1 MPVLGDHGLSMRANR
16 RLDCYGRLKEGV
28 TLSQAQAEC
37 ELIQKGLCERYPDSD
52 RGYSIRAVLLLRN
65 AVGDYAP
72 TLWLIET
79 AVACLLLIACAN
91 VANLFLARAIDRKK
105 EMNIRAAIG
114 ASRIRLVY
122 QLAFEIAFISVLG
135 GLLGLLI
142 ASWAIEFIKFL
153 SPQQDLARFQRVSL
167 DVTALSFCFG
177 ATLVTS
183 SLFGILPVW
192 SLSKTNPEAALRDE
206 NNRSGTASRQRQRL
220 QSLLVSA
227 QVALACILLIVAGL
241 LTRSFQAA
249 QAVQLGFNPHNLL
262 AVQIELSGIHYGSDA
277 HSLSFFLSL
286 LEKVRR
292 LPGVSAVAL
301 NPDPPFNDWNATE
314 PFGVVGKPDAEAGQE
329 TTLEWQ
335 CVSPGYFHALEI
347 PLLSGKD
354 FEENDLWKSQK
365 VVIID
370 QAMAERLFLG
380 EDPIGKKIHD
390 YDERYG
396 LERRYFTIIGVSKNI
411 RHDRPDSSSADFQAY
426 FPFPPRLRDGILL
439 VRTQTD
445 PMASLPAVRKAVE
458 ALDPT
463 VAISKASTFDDWI
476 GKKYL
481 TRRLSTLLV
490 SLFSGIALFLSAFG
504 LYGVLA
510 YSVSQRRRE
519 LGFGSLSVR
528 KPWTLWDW

>member
-1 MPVLGDHGLSMRANR
+1 LPIPRFSR
-16 RLDCYGRLKEGV
+16 K
-28 TLSQAQAEC
+28 
-37 ELIQKGLCERYPDSD
+37 
-52 RGYSIRAVLLLRN
+52 
-65 AVGDYAP
+65 
-72 TLWLIET
+72 
-79 AVACLLLIACAN
+79 
-91 VANLFLARAIDRKK
+91 NL
-105 EMNIRAAIG
+105 
-114 ASRIRLVY
+114 
-122 QLAFEIAFISVLG
+122 
-135 GLLGLLI
+135 
-142 ASWAIEFIKFL
+142 
-153 SPQQDLARFQRVSL
+153 
-167 DVTALSFCFG
+167 
-177 ATLVTS
+177 
-183 SLFGILPVW
+183 
-192 SLSKTNPEAALRDE
+192 
-206 NNRSGTASRQRQRL
+206 
-220 QSLLVSA
+220 
-227 QVALACILLIVAGL
+227 LLIVAGL

-262 AVQIELSGIHYGSDA
+262 AVQIELSGIRYGSDA

-301 NPDPPFNDWNATE
+301 NPDPPFNGWNATE

-335 CVSPGYFHALEI
+335 CVTPGYFRALEI

-370 QAMAERLFLG
+370 QAMAERLFPG
-380 EDPIGKKIHD
+380 EDPIGKQIHD

-411 RHDRPDSSSADFQAY
+411 RHDSPDSSSADFQAY
-426 FPFPPRLRDGILL
+426 FPFTPRLRDGILL
-439 VRTQTD
+439 VRTQID
-445 PMASLPAVRKAVE
+445 PMASLPAVRKAVA

-490 SLFSGIALFLSAFG
+490 SLFSGIALSLSAVG

-519 LGFGSLSVR
+519 LGVRIAVGAQAMDIVGLVMRQGFKIVGAGLAFGLLVALVLARLIESILYGISWNDPVAIGLTMIAL
-528 KPWTLWDW
+528 WLAGTLACLLPAIRATRVDPITALRE